1 MESTP
6 KKETTQ
12 EPGVTLAEYL
22 NDILV
27 EEKVAQTILSKGNM
41 GLCGKISQIIKMK
54 RRNVHMKKDISVRL
68 YLVA

>member
-6 KKETTQ
+6 KKEITQ

-27 EEKVAQTILSKGNM
+27 EEKVAQTILSKGKYETPWLRYKN
-41 GLCGKISQIIKMK
+41 
-54 RRNVHMKKDISVRL
+54 N
-68 YLVA
+68 